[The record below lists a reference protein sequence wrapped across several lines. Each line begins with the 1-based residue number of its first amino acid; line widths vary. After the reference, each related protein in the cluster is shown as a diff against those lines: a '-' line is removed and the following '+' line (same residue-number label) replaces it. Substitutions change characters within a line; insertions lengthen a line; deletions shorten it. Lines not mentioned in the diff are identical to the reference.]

1 MFAPTAAFDAVLGEG
16 LPAIPENAADLDFD
30 ADGINIVEPRP
41 QQKDPE
47 SVAARAIE
55 MANGSVSTTA
65 GTSISMPVKSI
76 CVHGDRP
83 NAVAVAATVRR
94 RLEESGVVVRSL
106 FRKVDQR

>member
-1 MFAPTAAFDAVLGEG
+1 
-16 LPAIPENAADLDFD
+16 
-30 ADGINIVEPRP
+30 
-41 QQKDPE
+41 
-47 SVAARAIE
+47 
-55 MANGSVSTTA
+55 
-65 GTSISMPVKSI
+65 MPVKSI